1 MSTHLPFDA
10 EKFAQLVAIGKTQS
24 AAYREAFPKSKKW
37 KPETVWSAASRL
49 AADSKVSARI
59 DELREEM
66 RQSANMTLQSHLEE
80 LERIKRVAHLSG
92 EVAAMLKAEELRGK
106 ASGFYV
112 TKVEGGRPGEFDQ
125 ADLET
130 IKRRVAERAARL
142 GMPIPKELLKLP
154 APATAK

>member
-1 MSTHLPFDA
+1 MSTHLPFDE

-24 AAYREAFPKSKKW
+24 AAYRESFPKSKKW
-37 KPETVWSAASRL
+37 KPETIWSHASRL
-49 AADSKVSARI
+49 ASDDKVRARI

-66 RQSANMTLQSHLEE
+66 RQSANITLQSHLEE
-80 LERIKRVAHLSG
+80 LERLKRVAYLSG
-92 EVAAMLKAEELRGK
+92 EIAAMLKAEELRGK

-112 TKVEGGRPGEFDQ
+112 TKIEGGRPGEFDN

-142 GMPIPKELLKLP
+142 GMPIPGNLLRLP
-154 APATAK
+154 SPAKAK